1 MENASIGRKMAILIR
16 AQLTAWVVT
25 ALLLLLMALLLF
37 KLELNESKVSLRMT
51 AVYAAVLLLAGWRQE
66 GGKKKNSSGGFS
78 PGQFIFSYCFCPC
91 QNLGAERDGFLS
103 LILTGAL
110 CLGGGMLG
118 GMISRAEN
126 RAWKIKRAPGKYRW
140 IFKKRYDILKL
151 FLCDAVEF

>member
-37 KLELNESKVSLRMT
+37 KLELNESKVSLGMT
-51 AVYAAVLLLAGWRQE
+51 AVYVLSCFFGGLAAGK
-66 GGKKKNSSGGFS
+66 GGKRKIPLGLLTGAVYFLVLFLLSW
-78 PGQFIFSYCFCPC
+78 
-91 QNLGAERDGFLS
+91 NLGAERDGFLS

-118 GMISRAEN
+118 GMIS
-126 RAWKIKRAPGKYRW
+126 
-140 IFKKRYDILKL
+140 
-151 FLCDAVEF
+151 

>member
-37 KLELNESKVSLRMT
+37 KLELNESKVSLGMT
-51 AVYAAVLLLAGWRQE
+51 AVYVLSCFFGGLAAGK
-66 GGKKKNSSGGFS
+66 GGKKKKFLSGASHRGSLFS
-78 PGQFIFSYCFCPC
+78 RTVSAVL
-91 QNLGAERDGFLS
+91 NLGAERDGFLS

-118 GMISRAEN
+118 GMISRKKQVRKNQA
-126 RAWKIKRAPGKYRW
+126 RSWKIPVD
-140 IFKKRYDILKL
+140 F
-151 FLCDAVEF
+151 